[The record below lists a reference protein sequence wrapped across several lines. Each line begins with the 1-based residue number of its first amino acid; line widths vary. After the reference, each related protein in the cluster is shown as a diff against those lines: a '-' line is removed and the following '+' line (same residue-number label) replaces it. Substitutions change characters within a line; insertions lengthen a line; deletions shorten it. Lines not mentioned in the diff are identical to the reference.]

1 MLLFDRL
8 QNFVSGLGTAKD
20 KRVGNAFVFQ
30 QIDPAQLVAMHRS
43 DWMAR
48 KVVDIIPD
56 DMTREWR
63 EWKADETIVEAIE
76 KVERAP
82 QINIQAKVNEALQL
96 ARLRGGALIVLG
108 VESGKPEDEL
118 VIERVGK
125 DALKYVHV
133 LGRDQ
138 VSYTDINR
146 DITSPYYGEPTMWT
160 FTSKTGGVVNIHPS
174 RVIKFIGAPI
184 LDKSASPDEIWGDSI
199 LQVVYDAIQN
209 AASSQEHTASL
220 IPEAKTDVLYIPSL
234 SKYLENEKTT
244 QKLTERFTYANTM
257 KSMFNM
263 LLLEGDGN
271 GAGEKWEQKTI
282 NFGQF
287 PELLRQYLQVASG
300 AADIP
305 MVRFLQDAP
314 SGLGSNGEVTLKNY
328 YDRIGADQRNDLSP
342 ALWRFDEIAIR
353 SATGSRDPKIYY
365 EWAPL
370 YSQTEKE
377 RAEVFKLNA
386 EAARAIVGSGSGQEL
401 ITREAVSKALISRI
415 EEDGNL
421 PGLAAAVDEFG
432 PIEEQEPSE
441 EEELAA
447 AAQAANNNQQQEQRQ
462 AANDAAP
469 RTLYVSRKVTNAAEI
484 IAWAKEQ
491 GFKTT
496 LPAEDLHVTIAY
508 SRTPV
513 DWMKMGDNWSDNG
526 KGGLTIPAGGPRLME
541 AFGKDGEA
549 KVLAFASS
557 AMSWRHEDMKRN
569 GASWDHDEYQP
580 HLTISYDPDAPDLN
594 SIEPYRGKIEL
605 GPEIFEEVKEDWHA
619 GISEE

>member
-1 MLLFDRL
+1 MLFLDRL

-63 EWKADETIVEAIE
+63 EWKADEAIVEAIE

-96 ARLRGGALIVLG
+96 ARLRGGSILVLG
-108 VESGKPEDEL
+108 VDVGSPEDEL
-118 VIERVGK
+118 VVERVGK
-125 DALKYVHV
+125 DTLKYVHV

-138 VSYTDINR
+138 VSHTDINR
-146 DITSPYYGEPTMWT
+146 DITSPYYGEPTMWE
-160 FTSKTGGVVNIHPS
+160 FTGKNGQMVRIHPS

-184 LDKSASPDEIWGDSI
+184 LDKSAAPDEIWGDSI
-199 LQVVYDAIQN
+199 LQVVYDALQN

-220 IPEAKTDVLYIPSL
+220 IPEAKTDVIYIPSL

-386 EAARAIVGSGSGQEL
+386 EAARAIVGSGTGQEL
-401 ITREAVSKALISRI
+401 ITREAVSKSLISRI

-421 PGLAAAVDEFG
+421 PGLAAAV
-432 PIEEQEPSE
+432 EEYGDLEENEPT

-447 AAQAANNNQQQEQRQ
+447 AAATQAANTNNVTRMQQ

-469 RTLYVSRKVTNAAEI
+469 RALYVRRDVLNRADIVK
-484 IAWAKEQ
+484 WATAQ
-491 GFKTT
+491 GFTDIV
-496 LPAEDLHVTIAY
+496 PDLHVTIAY
-508 SRTPV
+508 STQPV
-513 DWMKMGDNWSDNG
+513 DWFAVGESWSP
-526 KGGLTIPAGGPRLME
+526 KLEISAGGPRQME
-541 AFGKDGEA
+541 TLGDGGKYKA
-549 KVLAFASS
+549 LLISASELV
-557 AMSWRHEDMKRN
+557 WRHKAIIEA
-569 GASWDHDEYQP
+569 GASWSGPEYQP
-580 HLTISYDPDAPDLN
+580 HISIQIGGDIDL
-594 SIEPYRGKIEL
+594 SKVEPYQGKIIL
-605 GPEIFEEVKEDWHA
+605 GPEIFEELKDE
-619 GISEE
+619 

>member
-63 EWKADETIVEAIE
+63 EWKADEAIVEAIE
-76 KVERAP
+76 NVERAP

-96 ARLRGGALIVLG
+96 ARLRGGSILVLG
-108 VESGKPEDEL
+108 VDVGSPEEEL

-125 DALKYVHV
+125 DTLKYVHV

-146 DITSPYYGEPTMWT
+146 DITSPYYGEPTMWE
-160 FTSKTGGVVNIHPS
+160 FTSKNGQMVRIHPS
-174 RVIKFIGAPI
+174 RVVKFIGAPI
-184 LDKSASPDEIWGDSI
+184 LDKYTAPDEVWGDSV
-199 LQVVYDAIQN
+199 LQVVYDALQN

-282 NFGQF
+282 SFAQY

-353 SATGSRDPKIYY
+353 SATGGRDPKIYY

-386 EAARAIVGSGSGQEL
+386 EAARAIVGSGAGQEL

-421 PGLAAAVDEFG
+421 PGLAAAV
-432 PIEEQEPSE
+432 EEYGDLEENEPT

-447 AAQAANNNQQQEQRQ
+447 AAATQAANSSNVTRMQQ

-469 RTLYVSRKVTNAAEI
+469 RTLYVSRKVINAADL
-484 IAWAKEQ
+484 IAWAKGQ
-491 GFKTT
+491 GFKST
-496 LPAEDLHVTIAY
+496 LPADDLHVTIAY
-508 SRTPV
+508 SRDPV
-513 DWMKMGDNWSDNG
+513 DWMKVGESWAG
-526 KGGLTIPAGGPRLME
+526 ELKVAAGGPRLME
-541 AFGKDGEA
+541 RFGEA
-549 KVLAFASS
+549 RVLLFKAAELD
-557 AMSWRHEDMKRN
+557 WRHESIKAA
-569 GASWDHDEYQP
+569 GASWDHPEYQS
-580 HLTISYDPDAPDLN
+580 HITISYDPESPDLE
-594 SIEPYRGKIEL
+594 SIEPYQGEIIL
-605 GPEIFEEVKEDWHA
+605 GPEIFAEVKEEWGND
-619 GISEE
+619 ITEE

>member
-63 EWKADETIVEAIE
+63 EWKADEAIVEAIE

-96 ARLRGGALIVLG
+96 ARLRGGSILVLG
-108 VESGKPEDEL
+108 VDVGSPEEEL
-118 VIERVGK
+118 VIESVGK
-125 DALKYVHV
+125 DTLKYVHV

-146 DITSPYYGEPTMWT
+146 DITSPYYGEPTMWE
-160 FTSKTGGVVNIHPS
+160 FTSKNGEMVRIHPS

-184 LDKSASPDEIWGDSI
+184 LDKYTAPDELWGDSV

-282 NFGQF
+282 SFAQY

-353 SATGSRDPKIYY
+353 SATGGRDPKIYY

-386 EAARAIVGSGSGQEL
+386 EAARAIVGSGAGQEL

-421 PGLAAAVDEFG
+421 PGLAAAV
-432 PIEEQEPSE
+432 EEYGDLEENEPT

-447 AAQAANNNQQQEQRQ
+447 AAATQAANSSNVTRMQQ

-469 RTLYVSRKVTNAAEI
+469 RTLYVSRKVINAADL
-484 IAWAKEQ
+484 IAWAKGQ
-491 GFKTT
+491 GFKST
-496 LPAEDLHVTIAY
+496 LPADDLHVTVMY
-508 SRTPV
+508 SPTAV
-513 DWMKMGDNWSDNG
+513 DWMKVGESWAG
-526 KGGLTIPAGGPRLME
+526 ELKVAAGGPRLME
-541 AFGKDGEA
+541 RFGEA
-549 KVLAFASS
+549 RVLLFKAAELD
-557 AMSWRHEDMKRN
+557 WRHESIKAA
-569 GASWDHDEYQP
+569 GASWDYPEYQS
-580 HLTISYDPDAPDLN
+580 HITISYDPESPDLE
-594 SIEPYRGKIEL
+594 SIEPYQGEIIL
-605 GPEIFEEVKEDWHA
+605 GPEIFAEVKEEW
-619 GISEE
+619 GNVITEE

>member
-8 QNFVSGLGTAKD
+8 QNLVSGLGTAKD
-20 KRVGNAFVFQ
+20 KRVGAAYVFNP
-30 QIDPAQLVAMHRS
+30 IDPAQLVSMHRS

-63 EWKADETIVEAIE
+63 EWKADEKVVQAIE
-76 KVERAP
+76 KIERAP

-96 ARLRGGALIVLG
+96 ARLRGGSIIVLG
-108 VESGKPEDEL
+108 VDVGRPEDEL
-118 VIERVGK
+118 VLERVGK

-146 DITSPYYGEPTMWT
+146 DITSPYYGEPTMWE
-160 FTSKTGGVVNIHPS
+160 FSSKGGQNVRIHPS
-174 RVIKFIGAPI
+174 RVIRFIGAPV
-184 LDKSASPDEIWGDSI
+184 LDKSLSPDELWGDSI

-220 IPEAKTDVLYIPSL
+220 IPEAKTDVIYIPRL
-234 SKYLENEKTT
+234 SEYLKDDKTT

-263 LLLEGDGN
+263 LLLEGN
-271 GAGEKWEQKTI
+271 GTEGEKWEQKTI
-282 NFGQF
+282 QFGQF
-287 PELLRQYLQVASG
+287 PELLRQFMTVAAGS
-300 AADIP
+300 ADIP
-305 MVRFLQDAP
+305 LVRFLQEAP
-314 SGLGSNGEVTLKNY
+314 SGLGSNGETTLKNY

-342 ALWRFDEIAIR
+342 SLWRFDEIAIR
-353 SATGSRDPKIYY
+353 SATGKRDPKIYY

-377 RAEVFKLNA
+377 RAEVFKIYA
-386 EAARAIVGSGSGQEL
+386 EGARALVGSGTGQEL
-401 ITREAVSKALISRI
+401 ITREAVSKALIARI

-421 PGLAAAVDEFG
+421 PGLAAAVEEFG
-432 PIEEQEPSE
+432 PIEEQEPSDD
-441 EEELAA
+441 ELAA
-447 AAQAANNNQQQEQRQ
+447 AAATQAANANNVTLMQA

-469 RTLYVSRKVTNAAEI
+469 RTLYVRRDVLNADEI
-484 IAWAKEQ
+484 IAWAKGQ

-496 LPAEDLHVTIAY
+496 LPADDLHVTITF

-513 DWMKMGDNWSDNG
+513 DWMQMGSAWDDEV
-526 KGGLTIPAGGPRLME
+526 KVPRGGARLME
-541 AFGKDGEA
+541 KFGEA
-549 KVLAFASS
+549 RVLLFNSN
-557 AMSWRHEDMKRN
+557 MLRWRHDEMIDN
-569 GASWDHDEYQP
+569 GASWDHPEYKP
-580 HLTISYDPDAPDLN
+580 HITISYDPDSPDIAN
-594 SIEPYRGKIEL
+594 VEPYQGEIVL
-605 GPEIFEEVKEDWHA
+605 GPEMFQEVKEDWTT
-619 GISEE
+619 GITES

>member
-63 EWKADETIVEAIE
+63 EWKADEAIVEAIE

-96 ARLRGGALIVLG
+96 ARLRGGSILVLG
-108 VESGKPEDEL
+108 VDVGSPEEEL

-125 DALKYVHV
+125 DTLKYVHV

-146 DITSPYYGEPTMWT
+146 DITSPYYGEPTMWE
-160 FTSKTGGVVNIHPS
+160 FTSKNGQMVRIHPS
-174 RVIKFIGAPI
+174 RVVKFIGAPI
-184 LDKSASPDEIWGDSI
+184 LDKYTAPDEVWGDSV
-199 LQVVYDAIQN
+199 LQVVYDALQN

-282 NFGQF
+282 SFAQY

-353 SATGSRDPKIYY
+353 SATGGRDPKIYY

-386 EAARAIVGSGSGQEL
+386 EAARAIVGSGAGQEL

-421 PGLAAAVDEFG
+421 PGLAAAV
-432 PIEEQEPSE
+432 EEYGDLEENEPT

-447 AAQAANNNQQQEQRQ
+447 AAATQAANTNNVTRMQQ

-469 RTLYVSRKVTNAAEI
+469 RTLYVSRKVVNAADL
-484 IAWAKEQ
+484 IAWAKGQ
-491 GFKTT
+491 GFKST
-496 LPAEDLHVTIAY
+496 LPADDLHVTIAY
-508 SRTPV
+508 SRDPV
-513 DWMKMGDNWSDNG
+513 DWMKVGESWAG
-526 KGGLTIPAGGPRLME
+526 ELKVAAGGPRLME
-541 AFGKDGEA
+541 RFGEA
-549 KVLAFASS
+549 RVLLFKAAELD
-557 AMSWRHEDMKRN
+557 WRHENIKAA
-569 GASWDHDEYQP
+569 GASWDHPEYQS
-580 HLTISYDPDAPDLN
+580 HITISYDPESPDLE
-594 SIEPYRGKIEL
+594 SIEPYQGEIIL
-605 GPEIFEEVKEDWHA
+605 GPELFAEVKEDWQA

>member
-63 EWKADETIVEAIE
+63 EWKADEAIVEAIE

-96 ARLRGGALIVLG
+96 ARLRGGSILVLG
-108 VESGKPEDEL
+108 VDVGSPEEEL

-125 DALKYVHV
+125 DTLKYVHV

-146 DITSPYYGEPTMWT
+146 DITSPYYGEPTMWE
-160 FTSKTGGVVNIHPS
+160 FTSKNGQMVRIHPS
-174 RVIKFIGAPI
+174 RVVKFIGAPI
-184 LDKSASPDEIWGDSI
+184 LDKYTAPDEVWGDSV
-199 LQVVYDAIQN
+199 LQVVYDALQN

-282 NFGQF
+282 SFAQY

-353 SATGSRDPKIYY
+353 SATGGRDPKIYY

-386 EAARAIVGSGSGQEL
+386 EAARAIVGSGAGQEL

-421 PGLAAAVDEFG
+421 PGLAAAV
-432 PIEEQEPSE
+432 EEYGDLEENEPT

-447 AAQAANNNQQQEQRQ
+447 AAATQAANSSNVTRMQQ

-469 RTLYVSRKVTNAAEI
+469 RTLYVSRKVINAADL
-484 IAWAKEQ
+484 IAWAKGQ
-491 GFKTT
+491 GFKST
-496 LPAEDLHVTIAY
+496 LPADDLHVTIAY
-508 SRTPV
+508 SRDPV
-513 DWMKMGDNWSDNG
+513 DWMKVGESWAG
-526 KGGLTIPAGGPRLME
+526 ELKVAAGGPRLME
-541 AFGKDGEA
+541 RFGEA
-549 KVLAFASS
+549 RVLLFKAAELD
-557 AMSWRHEDMKRN
+557 WRHERIKAA
-569 GASWDHDEYQP
+569 GASWDHPEYQS
-580 HLTISYDPDAPDLN
+580 HITISYDPESPDLE
-594 SIEPYRGKIEL
+594 SIEPYQGEIIL
-605 GPEIFEEVKEDWHA
+605 GPEIFAEVKEEWGND
-619 GISEE
+619 ITEE

>member
-20 KRVGNAFVFQ
+20 QRVGNAFVFQ

-63 EWKADETIVEAIE
+63 EWKADEAIVEAIE
-76 KVERAP
+76 KIERSP

-96 ARLRGGALIVLG
+96 ARLRGGSVLVLG
-108 VESGKPEDEL
+108 VDSGKPEDEL
-118 VIERVGK
+118 VIEKVGK
-125 DALKYVHV
+125 DALKYVHL
-133 LGRDQ
+133 LGSDQ
-138 VSYTDINR
+138 VSFQDINR
-146 DITSPYYGEPTMWT
+146 DITSPYYGEPTMWQ
-160 FTSKTGGVVNIHPS
+160 FTSKNGQMVRIHPS

-184 LDKSASPDEIWGDSI
+184 LDKSMSPDEVWGDSV

-220 IPEAKTDVLYIPSL
+220 IPEAKTDVIYIPGL
-234 SKYLENEKTT
+234 SKYLENDKTT
-244 QKLTERFTYANTM
+244 QKLTERFTYANTL

-342 ALWRFDEIAIR
+342 SLWRFDEIAIR

-386 EAARAIVGSGSGQEL
+386 EAARAIVGSGAGQEL

-421 PGLAAAVDEFG
+421 PGLAAAV
-432 PIEEQEPSE
+432 EEYGDLEDNEPSE
-441 EEELAA
+441 EELAAA
-447 AAQAANNNQQQEQRQ
+447 AAQAANNNQQQRQ

-469 RTLYVSRKVTNAAEI
+469 RTLYVSRKVANAADL
-484 IAWAKEQ
+484 IAWAKAQ

-496 LPAEDLHVTIAY
+496 LPADDLHVTIAF

-513 DWMKMGDNWSDNG
+513 DWMKIGEAWQSEL
-526 KGGLTIPAGGPRLME
+526 KLAAGGPRLME
-541 AFGKDGEA
+541 RFGEA
-549 KVLAFASS
+549 RVLLFKASELG
-557 AMSWRHEDMKRN
+557 WRHEAMN
-569 GASWDHDEYQP
+569 AAGASWDHEEYQP
-580 HLTISYDPDAPDLN
+580 HITISYDPESPDLADV
-594 SIEPYRGKIEL
+594 EPYQGEIVL
-605 GPEIFEEVKEDWHA
+605 GPELFAEVKEDWA
-619 GISEE
+619 EGIKET